1 MMKQLIGL
9 SCIMASVLTLS
20 SACTDANMKKD
31 AEGNYVVETTELG
44 KEVTGFAG
52 NTPLKVSI
60 DANGSVVK
68 VEALEN
74 QETPGYF
81 KMVTDDLLPKL
92 EGKNAETITQVDAV
106 SGATFSSEAVI
117 KNVQIALDY
126 YQKHK

>member
-1 MMKQLIGL
+1 
-9 SCIMASVLTLS
+9 
-20 SACTDANMKKD
+20 MKKD

-52 NTPLKVSI
+52 NTPLNVSI

-81 KMVTDDLLPKL
+81 QMVTDELLPKL